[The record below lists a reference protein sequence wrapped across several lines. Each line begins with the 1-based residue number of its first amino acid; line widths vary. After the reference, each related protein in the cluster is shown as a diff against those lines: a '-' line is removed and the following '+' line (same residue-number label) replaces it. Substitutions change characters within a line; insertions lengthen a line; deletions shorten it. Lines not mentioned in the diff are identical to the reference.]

1 MERILVF
8 IIILG
13 KRRASLAQVHTGG
26 FRGMIEVVDI
36 REHEIEKSTSKREEI
51 MEYQG

>member
-13 KRRASLAQVHTGG
+13 KRRASLAQVRTTDV

-36 REHEIEKSTSKREEI
+36 REHEIEKSSKREEI

>member
-13 KRRASLAQVHTGG
+13 KRRASLAQVRTGV

-36 REHEIEKSTSKREEI
+36 REHEIEKSSKREEI